1 MDATKTLLDELNSLR
16 EEVHNLRNEN
26 ITLYNELTR
35 QNKTLCEQILSLREQ
50 NAELC
55 NALNKQHLT
64 MSDELLTLFGGKSA
78 VTQTL
83 RIYLRELAGMQ
94 TAQFIVDK
102 MPTVKAFENKSADCF
117 VVAEEYLRY
126 VLSQVNAGA
135 DDLFLEFGVF
145 GGRSITLSAWAMP
158 DKIIYG
164 FDSFEGLPENFRYDW
179 AKGSFDMRGVE
190 PIVPDNVRLIKGWF
204 NETLPQFVKAHPQ
217 KCAYIHVD
225 CDLYSSTKTIFD
237 NLKHQIGAGTIIA
250 FDEYFNY
257 PGWQE
262 YEYKVFMEFVEE
274 NDIDFEY
281 IARTDYEQAAVRI
294 K

>member
-1 MDATKTLLDELNSLR
+1 MDTTKTLLDELNFLR
-16 EEVHNLRNEN
+16 EEVGTLRNEN
-26 ITLYNELTR
+26 ITLYNELTQ

-50 NAELC
+50 NSELY
-55 NALNKQHLT
+55 NALSKQHIAMNQEFLGIA
-64 MSDELLTLFGGKSA
+64 GGKNSVA
-78 VTQTL
+78 QSL
-83 RIYLRELAGMQ
+83 RIHLRQLAGMQ

-102 MPTVKAFENKSADCF
+102 MPTVKTFENKSDESF
-117 VVAEEYLRY
+117 IVAEEYLRY
-126 VLSQVNAGA
+126 VLSQVEAGA

-145 GGRSITLSAWAMP
+145 GGRSITLSAWTLP
-158 DKIIYG
+158 DKIFYG

-190 PIVPDNVRLIKGWF
+190 PIVPENVRLIKGWF
-204 NETLPQFVKAHPQ
+204 NETLPPFVKNHPQ

-237 NLKHQIGAGTIIA
+237 NLKNQIGAGTIIA

-262 YEYKVFMEFVEE
+262 YEYKAFMEFVAE

>member
-1 MDATKTLLDELNSLR
+1 MKILDTTKALLDELNFLR
-16 EEVHNLRNEN
+16 EEVRTLRNEN
-26 ITLYNELTR
+26 ITLYNELTQ
-35 QNKTLCEQILSLREQ
+35 QNKTLCE
-50 NAELC
+50 
-55 NALNKQHLT
+55 H
-64 MSDELLTLFGGKSA
+64 
-78 VTQTL
+78 
-83 RIYLRELAGMQ
+83 
-94 TAQFIVDK
+94 
-102 MPTVKAFENKSADCF
+102 
-117 VVAEEYLRY
+117 
-126 VLSQVNAGA
+126 
-135 DDLFLEFGVF
+135 LFLEFGVF
-145 GGRSITLSAWAMP
+145 GGRSITLSAWTLP

-179 AKGSFDMRGVE
+179 AKGSFDMRGIE

-204 NETLPQFVKAHPQ
+204 NETLPPFVKNHPQ

-237 NLKHQIGAGTIIA
+237 NLKNQIGAGTIIA

-262 YEYKVFMEFVEE
+262 YEYKAFMEFVAE